1 MPYEKWECISKNCT
15 KLLKNSVDKNHFY
28 SQKTICNSDLKI
40 EEDFIFA
47 DDNRTSF
54 AVEWGLFC
62 EGEAQMSFL
71 SSSIFLGSIIRHN
84 LLHYTFQ
91 SLQTGAHIKAQRT
104 LILQESASKT
114 VNLVVPLLFRTV
126 NE

>member
-1 MPYEKWECISKNCT
+1 MNPFPGLMPYEKWRCVSKKCA
-15 KLLKNSVDKNHFY
+15 KLFEESIDKGHFY

-40 EEDFIFA
+40 GEDFIFA

-71 SSSIFLGSIIRHN
+71 SSSIFLGM
-84 LLHYTFQ
+84 
-91 SLQTGAHIKAQRT
+91 K
-104 LILQESASKT
+104 
-114 VNLVVPLLFRTV
+114 
-126 NE
+126 